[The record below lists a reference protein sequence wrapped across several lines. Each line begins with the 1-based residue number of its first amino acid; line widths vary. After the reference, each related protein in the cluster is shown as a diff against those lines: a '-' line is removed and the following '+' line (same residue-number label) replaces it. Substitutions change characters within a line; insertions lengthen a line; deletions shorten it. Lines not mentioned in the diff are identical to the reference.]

1 MPIVAGVDVGSTTA
15 KGVIL
20 EGDRILGTSL
30 SPVGVHIV
38 KDAETALDAALEQAG
53 VRRSELEFITGTGYG
68 RYKIQFGNLVVTE
81 ISCHARGAS
90 FLFPGTR
97 LVVDIGGQDTKA
109 IRINAKG
116 EVVDFAMNDKCAAG
130 TGRFLD
136 VCAGALGYDVAE
148 IGARSLQARAPTRI
162 SSTCTVFAESEVSSY
177 LSRGKDPR
185 DILAGLHAS
194 IASRSLSLIQ
204 RVGAEAQVTFTG
216 GVSRNQ
222 GMVAALRSRLGMD
235 INVSPL
241 SQFIGGIGAAL
252 FAWERVQAPQARE
265 RPQVAP

>member
-68 RYKIQFGNLVVTE
+68 RYKIQFGN
-81 ISCHARGAS
+81 
-90 FLFPGTR
+90 
-97 LVVDIGGQDTKA
+97 IGGQDTKA

-148 IGARSLQARAPTRI
+148 IGALSLQARAPTRI